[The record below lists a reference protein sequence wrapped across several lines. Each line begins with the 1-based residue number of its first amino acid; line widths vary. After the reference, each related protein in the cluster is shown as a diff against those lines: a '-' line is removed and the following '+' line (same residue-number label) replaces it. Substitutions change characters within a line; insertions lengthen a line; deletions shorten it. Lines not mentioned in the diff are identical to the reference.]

1 MAGYWEREGGEAM
14 KNRGRDPCGGS
25 WCTAHDEDFPT
36 EGDLLGLMANPYNQ

>member
-25 WCTAHDEDFPT
+25 WCTALH
-36 EGDLLGLMANPYNQ
+36 LMKVSRQKEIC